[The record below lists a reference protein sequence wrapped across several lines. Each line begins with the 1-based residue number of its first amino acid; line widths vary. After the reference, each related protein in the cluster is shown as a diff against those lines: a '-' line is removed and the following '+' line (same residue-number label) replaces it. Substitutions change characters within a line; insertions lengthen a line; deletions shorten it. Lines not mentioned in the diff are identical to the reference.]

1 MNLIKTLN
9 HAVDFLDSDEESQL
23 ILDVILLIEHLNN
36 PNFRVAVFGP
46 FNHGKS
52 TLLNALLGSYT
63 VPIALIPTT
72 GAAISIKYG
81 ESLQSHITFLDGT
94 TVSEAGTDILQRF
107 AILDGDRKMRN
118 DVASV
123 AVFCPHPLLKN
134 GIELVDLP
142 GTNDRDEQDNIVR
155 NQLLTADLVIQ
166 VLDARKL
173 FTLQEIENLREWL
186 ISREIKTVIFV
197 INFLNLLEVEEQKE
211 VIKRARSIAQEF
223 RLDVPGSISNLYR
236 VDALPALKSRLS
248 RDQKAAYN
256 SGLITFE
263 SELYNL
269 LAILSEQISQIRLPR
284 LRAIAHEVK
293 QSLETQSKQLKNQL
307 KIIDRERNIEIERGR
322 REAASLKKA
331 FEKSWQNLIDWLDP
345 EKLID
350 RYQSECFQ
358 ALYQDELTDWLN
370 NTLINA
376 LVERVEAVD
385 KWISEACSTLGSN
398 QPDEVEISLPDFP
411 DIELPERP
419 TEIDEPSGAGWAAVA
434 GGLVGL
440 IVGGPVL
447 GTVGAASAYKAVQ
460 ESAKTRKEELEANY
474 QSRLRT
480 ACNKAVEKY
489 LRSFSN
495 AVLSKVPEYETSVK
509 DVFTFQLPEESSE
522 VRDMRKMLRK
532 LESALNNL
540 NQDLESDFNERR

>member
-1 MNLIKTLN
+1 M
-9 HAVDFLDSDEESQL
+9 
-23 ILDVILLIEHLNN
+23 LIEHLNN

-63 VPIALIPTT
+63 VPMSLIPTT

-81 ESLQSHITFLDGT
+81 ESLQSDITFLDGT
-94 TVSEAGTDILQRF
+94 TVSETGTDILQRF
-107 AILDGDRKMRN
+107 AILDGDRRMRN

-134 GIELVDLP
+134 GIELVDIP

-211 VIKRARSIAQEF
+211 VIKRARSIAQVF
-223 RLDVPGSISNLYR
+223 RLDFPGSISNLYR
-236 VDALPALKSRLS
+236 VDALPALKSRLN

-256 SGLITFE
+256 SGLINFE

-284 LRAIAHEVK
+284 LLAIAQEVK

-307 KIIDRERNIEIERGR
+307 KIIDRERNTEIERGR
-322 REAASLKKA
+322 REAAGRGCRASPL
-331 FEKSWQNLIDWLDP
+331 L
-345 EKLID
+345 
-350 RYQSECFQ
+350 
-358 ALYQDELTDWLN
+358 
-370 NTLINA
+370 
-376 LVERVEAVD
+376 
-385 KWISEACSTLGSN
+385 
-398 QPDEVEISLPDFP
+398 LP
-411 DIELPERP
+411 
-419 TEIDEPSGAGWAAVA
+419 
-434 GGLVGL
+434 
-440 IVGGPVL
+440 
-447 GTVGAASAYKAVQ
+447 
-460 ESAKTRKEELEANY
+460 ANY
-474 QSRLRT
+474 NPNQQTAQPQPPRRRSRSRSKWENTPTTPSPTKTARHCQPSPTVPSKNNSKTSPAPVRSRT
-480 ACNKAVEKY
+480 EKW
-489 LRSFSN
+489 
-495 AVLSKVPEYETSVK
+495 
-509 DVFTFQLPEESSE
+509 
-522 VRDMRKMLRK
+522 
-532 LESALNNL
+532 
-540 NQDLESDFNERR
+540 